1 MTGGQTL
8 DETLAASMA
17 HALLPPRFPVR
28 RDLEI
33 ESAVRADAGMI
44 SCYDYF
50 WRGAHVILV
59 SAIRLNRSGLDG
71 AFAASGIRALLRA
84 LADCVDKP
92 SDILADLRRRSA
104 GAEFDAA
111 LLELDTRSGAVRT
124 ATHGQANVRR
134 AGRPGDFEADAMR
147 ENDILWVTAGAL
159 SPLPA
164 AGMEEDGLVSLV
176 RPAMHASGAGAGTA
190 VVFKSPARTPRDTTF
205 SMTNDIEAIPPLLNA
220 INRHLHHQGVGEEA
234 AHGLDVALDELLTNI
249 VNYGYQDGNVHEI
262 LVDITVGTDVLIME
276 LRDDGKPFDP
286 LGVPEPDLSVDLE
299 DRHVGGLG
307 MHFVRSLL
315 DSVVYKRSNG
325 WNVLTLEKRLPQGTG
340 AQGLS

>member
-1 MTGGQTL
+1 
-8 DETLAASMA
+8 
-17 HALLPPRFPVR
+17 
-28 RDLEI
+28 
-33 ESAVRADAGMI
+33 
-44 SCYDYF
+44 
-50 WRGAHVILV
+50 
-59 SAIRLNRSGLDG
+59 
-71 AFAASGIRALLRA
+71 
-84 LADCVDKP
+84 
-92 SDILADLRRRSA
+92 
-104 GAEFDAA
+104 
-111 LLELDTRSGAVRT
+111 
-124 ATHGQANVRR
+124 
-134 AGRPGDFEADAMR
+134 
-147 ENDILWVTAGAL
+147 
-159 SPLPA
+159 
-164 AGMEEDGLVSLV
+164 
-176 RPAMHASGAGAGTA
+176 
-190 VVFKSPARTPRDTTF
+190 
-205 SMTNDIEAIPPLLNA
+205 MTNDIEAIPPLLNA